1 MNIPLRKKVDET
13 SKTIGVPVE
22 VIIHFIE
29 EEWVRPIDREH
40 LMLDEE
46 DEARI
51 GLISMLKSEFEVNDE
66 SVPIILHL
74 LDQLHYFHHRLRA
87 LD

>member
-1 MNIPLRKKVDET
+1 MNIPLRKKVDEA
-13 SKTIGVPVE
+13 SVSVGVPIE

-29 EEWVRPIDREH
+29 EEWVTPIDREH

-51 GLISMLKSEFEVNDE
+51 GLISMLKNEFEVNDE

-74 LDQLHYFHHRLRA
+74 IDQLNYLHHRLKGR
-87 LD
+87 